1 MLFRLANPQRFF
13 AVARAVQPVAAVLAV
28 VAFAYGLWQ
37 ALLISPV
44 DYQQGQTVRI
54 MYVHVPA
61 AWLAMGI
68 YTSMAVAAICGLIWR
83 HTLADLYCRA
93 AAPIGLLM
101 TALCLVTG
109 SLWGKPMWGTWWV
122 WDARLTS
129 VFVLLL
135 LYAGYIA
142 LVRAYQQ
149 PWQGERM
156 GAWLLVVGLIN
167 IPIIRYSV
175 EWWTTLHQPASVV
188 RTGGPAIDG
197 SMLTP
202 LLVMGAAYLLGFI
215 ALVLPRLRIAW
226 EQRTALLRQ
235 MRAI

>member
-1 MLFRLANPQRFF
+1 MAQPI
-13 AVARAVQPVAAVLAV
+13 AVVLALG
-28 VAFAYGLWQ
+28 AFAYGLWQ
-37 ALLISPV
+37 ALVVSPV

-68 YTSMAVAAICGLIWR
+68 YVSMAVAAVCGLVWR
-83 HTLADLYCRA
+83 HMLADLYCRA

-101 TALCLVTG
+101 TSLCLVTG

-135 LYAGYIA
+135 LYAGYVA

-149 PWQGERM
+149 PWQGERA

-175 EWWTTLHQPASVV
+175 EWWATLHQPASVL
-188 RTGGPAIDG
+188 RTGGPAIDNA
-197 SMLTP
+197 MLVP
-202 LLVMGAAYLLGFI
+202 LLVMGAAYLCGFV
-215 ALVLPRLRIAW
+215 ALVLLRLRVEW

>member
-13 AVARAVQPVAAVLAV
+13 AVARVVQPAAVVLAI

-37 ALLISPV
+37 ALVVSPV

-54 MYVHVPA
+54 MYIHVPA
-61 AWLAMGI
+61 AWLAVGI
-68 YTSMAVAAICGLIWR
+68 YVSMALAAVCSLVWR

-101 TALCLVTG
+101 TALCLITG
-109 SLWGKPMWGTWWV
+109 SLWGKPMWGTYWV

-135 LYAGYIA
+135 LYMGYIA

-149 PWQGERM
+149 PWQGERA
-156 GAWLLVVGLIN
+156 GAWLLLVGVVN

-175 EWWTTLHQPASVV
+175 EWWTTLHQPASVL
-188 RTGGPAIDG
+188 RGGGPAIDA

-202 LLVMGAAYLLGFI
+202 LFVMGFAYLAGFV
-215 ALVLPRLRIAW
+215 ALVLPRLRVQW
-226 EQRTALLRQ
+226 QQRTALLKE
-235 MRAI
+235 MRAL